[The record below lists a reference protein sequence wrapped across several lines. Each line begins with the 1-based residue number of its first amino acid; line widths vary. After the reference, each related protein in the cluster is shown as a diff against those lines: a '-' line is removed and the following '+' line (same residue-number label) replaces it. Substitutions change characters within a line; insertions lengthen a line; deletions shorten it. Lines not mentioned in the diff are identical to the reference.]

1 MRVKDLARNVIPDR
15 TFRQLGS
22 NLIPSEKGWRGRLR
36 PLLWITPVARTPEIL
51 SRTKHCLVS
60 MLSGCSEQRDQ
71 SKEASAMRHTTI
83 GEIGRRAAVVP
94 VPMTTHERL
103 VRWAEVLEQNPNRLL
118 RPFEQLEYVRDRR
131 LRDAQRIETS
141 PLTVAFEDPV
151 LRGEGLKSDRI
162 GDAIEFFDL
171 SDNTL
176 HYILCHCYLAA
187 EVTAGTVASRIRRL
201 TTKIRPPR
209 ALNPR
214 YVIASM
220 GVLSILLLG
229 AVLI

>member
-1 MRVKDLARNVIPDR
+1 
-15 TFRQLGS
+15 
-22 NLIPSEKGWRGRLR
+22 
-36 PLLWITPVARTPEIL
+36 
-51 SRTKHCLVS
+51 
-60 MLSGCSEQRDQ
+60 
-71 SKEASAMRHTTI
+71 
-83 GEIGRRAAVVP
+83 
-94 VPMTTHERL
+94 MTTHERL

-151 LRGEGLKSDRI
+151 LRGE